1 MINPDTLEALHRSRS
16 VDLYH
21 LTLVLDRLLS
31 DPRRILEVRTQLHVG
46 QAVRFVDHHSNTAEL
61 AMRSGRVVD
70 LQDRHAVVHDDAL
83 RQNWKLPYVAIEPG
97 PANPGDRADDPPP
110 TPSPKPTRE
119 SFRAGDRVSFDDR
132 HLQPRIGVIT
142 RVNAQTATIDCDG
155 QRWRVSFQLLRHV
168 RDV

>member
-70 LQDRHAVVHDDAL
+70 LQDDAL

-97 PANPGDRADDPPP
+97 PANPGDRSDDPPP

>member
-21 LTLVLDRLLS
+21 LSLVLDRLLT
-31 DPRRILEVRTQLHVG
+31 DPRRILDVRTRLNVG
-46 QAVRFVDHHSNTAEL
+46 QAVSFVDHRGNTAEL

-70 LQDRHAVVHDDAL
+70 LQDRHAVVLDDVL
-83 RQNWKLPYVAIEPG
+83 RQQWKLPYVAIEPDASS
-97 PANPGDRADDPPP
+97 PADLASDPPP
-110 TPSPKPTRE
+110 SPPPKPTRE
-119 SFRAGDRVSFDDR
+119 SFRTGDRVSFDDR